1 MRATVSIDETL
12 LKELLTICQGDDYSE
27 AIKKALKEYVTW
39 KKWEK
44 ILTFGHRFEW
54 DFDVLPRLD
63 RFNLKKYGSLCRM
76 KFGRRSD

>member
-12 LKELLTICQGDDYSE
+12 LQELLTVCQGDDYSE

-44 ILTFGHRFEW
+44 ILTFGHRVEW
-54 DFDVLPRLD
+54 DFDVLPKLD
-63 RFNLKKYGSLCRM
+63 RFNLRKYGTICKRT
-76 KFGRRSD
+76 FGRKTE